1 LWRTRKVRRLI
12 FRKEQDKRITL
23 RRNGGRIKK
32 EGLDMILIK
41 VKEGRVESVLSSVD
55 AFVQV
60 VYDDQEVVGP
70 ERTESFSTLTEK
82 ERELCN
88 LMRVPRA

>member
-1 LWRTRKVRRLI
+1 MWRTRKVRELI
-12 FRKEQDKRITL
+12 FKEGLDKRIIP
-23 RRNGGRIKK
+23 RRNGGRTKK
-32 EGLDMILIK
+32 EGLGMILIK

-70 ERTESFSTLTEK
+70 ERAKSFSTLTEE